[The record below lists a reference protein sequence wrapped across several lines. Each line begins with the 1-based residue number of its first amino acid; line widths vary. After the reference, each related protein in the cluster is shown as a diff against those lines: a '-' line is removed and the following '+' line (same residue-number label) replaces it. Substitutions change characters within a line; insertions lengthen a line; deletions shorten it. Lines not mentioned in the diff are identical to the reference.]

1 MIEKMSHYTF
11 LVYHRNY
18 TSFLEQIQQFGVV
31 HVIPTKEGKLTE
43 NSSFQAALK
52 QTAHLGKIL
61 KEMRQVLK
69 SEDISSLPV
78 VKNTSEISPICVQWQ
93 EISSKIATERQNLN
107 ELERE
112 IKEMTPWGDFSHKN
126 IDALSEAGWV
136 TRFWIT
142 SPKKMSPEWKEKY
155 NAFIIEENKKAVHFI
170 TITPATQQIEMA
182 TAKEVTLSPS
192 PISTL
197 IILQTRAKDN
207 LKQLLLQQEDVAL
220 AHYRE
225 IEAAYLSGQNET
237 DLQQVELSTAT
248 EAENKVMMFEGW
260 VPDEATKRLD
270 TFLELEDIYYQKRKA
285 TPTDNAPIKLK
296 NNRLNRLFEPI
307 TKLYDMPAYG
317 EWDLTPLFAPFFVM
331 FFGLCLGDA
340 GYGLLLLAIGLIGYF
355 KMPKLRS
362 IMLLVCIMGGGTCI
376 FGTLTGTLFGVSLIK
391 ETLPDGER
399 IMQWEWLN
407 SMKNVILDSNQ
418 LFYAS
423 LIIGIF
429 QIIVGMIVKAVRY
442 TLRYGFDQAIPTW
455 GWLSVIL
462 GCGGAA
468 ALQHFGKIDADTTR
482 WCYYIFGGIGVV
494 AIFLLNNLK
503 RNPLINIGTGIW
515 DTYNMASGL
524 LGDVLSYV
532 RLFALGI
539 SGAVLGLVFN
549 NLAMQATGSWPV
561 LGWIAPAIILILG
574 HGINIFMSGLG
585 AFVHPMRLTFVELYK
600 NAGFEGGGKI
610 YQPFQQ
616 HRADD

>member
-11 LVYHRNY
+11 LVYHRDY
-18 TSFLEQIQQFGVV
+18 ASFLEQIQQLGVV
-31 HVIPTKEGKLTE
+31 HVIPTGEGKPTE
-43 NSSFQAALK
+43 NSAFQAALK
-52 QTAHLGKIL
+52 QTTHLGKIL

-69 SEDISSLPV
+69 PEDISSLPV
-78 VKNTSEISPICVQWQ
+78 IKNADDIAPICVQWQ
-93 EISSKIATERQNLN
+93 EISSQIETERKNLS
-107 ELERE
+107 ELDKE
-112 IKEMTPWGDFSHKN
+112 IKAMAPWGDFSHKSIEVLN
-126 IDALSEAGWV
+126 EAGWAV
-136 TRFWIT
+136 RFWIT
-142 SPKKMSPEWKEKY
+142 SPKKFSPTWQEEY
-155 NAFIIEENKKAVHFI
+155 NAFVIEENKKTVHFI
-170 TITPATQQIEMA
+170 TITPATQQIEFPVA
-182 TAKEVTLSPS
+182 REVTPSPS

-207 LKQLLLQQEDVAL
+207 LKRLLLQREDIAL

-225 IEAAYLSGQNET
+225 IEAAYLTSQNET
-237 DLQQVELSTAT
+237 DLQQVELSTAG
-248 EAENKVMMFEGW
+248 EAENKVMLFEGW
-260 VPDEATKRLD
+260 VPDAGTRQLD
-270 TFLELEDIYYQKRKA
+270 AFLDSEGIFYQRRKA
-285 TPTDNAPIKLK
+285 APTDNAPIKLR
-296 NNRLNRLFEPI
+296 NNCITRLFEPI

-340 GYGLLLLAIGLIGYF
+340 GYGLLLLAAGLIGYF

-362 IMLLVCIMGGGTCI
+362 IMLLICIMGGGTCI
-376 FGTLTGTLFGVSLIK
+376 FGTLTGTFFGISLIK

-399 IMQWEWLN
+399 VMQWEWLDG
-407 SMKNVILDSNQ
+407 MRNVILDSNQ

-429 QIIVGMIVKAVRY
+429 QIIVGMIVKAIRH

-462 GCGGAA
+462 GCGGAT
-468 ALQHFGKIDADTTR
+468 ALQHFGIIDADTTR
-482 WCYYIFGGIGVV
+482 WCYYIFGGIGVL
-494 AIFLLNNLK
+494 AIFLLNNMK
-503 RNPLINIGTGIW
+503 RNPLINIGAGIW

-524 LGDVLSYV
+524 LGDILSYV

-561 LGWIAPAIILILG
+561 IGWIAPAIILIFG

-600 NAGFEGGGKI
+600 NAGFEGGGRI
-610 YQPFQQ
+610 YRPFQQ
-616 HRADD
+616 HLAND

>member
-11 LVYHRNY
+11 LVYHRDY
-18 TSFLEQIQQFGVV
+18 TSFLEQIQQLGVI
-31 HVIPTKEGKLTE
+31 HVIPTGEGKPAAD
-43 NSSFQAALK
+43 SSFQASLK

-61 KEMRQVLK
+61 KEMKQVLK
-69 SEDISSLPV
+69 QEDINGLPM
-78 VKNTSEISPICVQWQ
+78 VKEGGDMASISVQWQ
-93 EISSKIATERQNLN
+93 EISSQIETEQKNLH
-107 ELERE
+107 ELDKE
-112 IKEMTPWGDFSHKN
+112 IKEITPWGDFSHKN
-126 IDALSEAGWV
+126 IDALTEAGWV

-142 SPKKMSPEWKEKY
+142 SPKKMSPAWKDEY
-155 NAFIIEENKKAVHFI
+155 NAFVIEENKKAVYFI
-170 TITPATQQIEMA
+170 TITPTAQQVDIPA
-182 TAKEVTLSPS
+182 AREVTLSPS

-207 LKQLLLQQEDVAL
+207 LKRLLLQQEDVAL

-225 IEAAYLSGQNET
+225 VESAYLANLNET
-237 DLQQVELSTAT
+237 DLQQIELSTAG
-248 EAENKVMMFEGW
+248 EAENKVMLFEGW
-260 VPDEATKRLD
+260 VPNDGTKQLD
-270 TFLELEDIYYQKRKA
+270 TFLDSEGIYYQKRKA
-285 TPTDNAPIKLK
+285 TPDDNAPIKLK
-296 NNRLNRLFEPI
+296 NNRINRLFEPI

-376 FGTLTGTLFGVSLIK
+376 FGTLTGTFFGVSLIK
-391 ETLPDGER
+391 ETLPNGER
-399 IMQWEWLN
+399 IMQWDWLD

-423 LIIGIF
+423 LLIGIF
-429 QIIVGMIVKAVRY
+429 QIIIGMIVKAIRY
-442 TLRYGFDQAIPTW
+442 TLRYGLDQAIPTW
-455 GWLSVIL
+455 GWLSIIL

-468 ALQHFGKIDADTTR
+468 ALQHFGKIDADTAR
-482 WCYYIFGGIGVV
+482 WCYYIFGGIGVAAV
-494 AIFLLNNLK
+494 FLLNNLK
-503 RNPLINIGTGIW
+503 RNPLINIGAGIW

-524 LGDVLSYV
+524 LGDILSYV

-549 NLAMQATGSWPV
+549 NLAMQAAGSWPV
-561 LGWIAPAIILILG
+561 IGWIAPAIILIFG

-610 YQPFQQ
+610 YQPFRQ
-616 HRADD
+616 HMAND